1 MEIPQ
6 QKQLRVDLEH
16 QLVKDLESMRDTLTH
31 LSLTLQDLRFEVEVS
46 QRETAVQ
53 QASDC
58 IARSQSGQH

>member
-46 QRETAVQ
+46 QRETAAQ